1 MRPPV
6 RTLENQSC
14 AFEQREKV
22 SQSAR
27 MSTQS
32 SPHKEAENVPVCMLK
47 T

>member
-6 RTLENQSC
+6 RTSENQSC
-14 AFEQREKV
+14 AFEEREKV

-27 MSTQS
+27 VSAQS
-32 SPHKEAENVPVCMLK
+32 SRTKEAENVPVCMLK